1 MENPNAPT
9 KTIEQAT
16 EYAQSVLQRVY
27 QAGDTRAACTII
39 VDEDMSFWFSPPGA
53 EWAKMLWVAGI
64 DLFDTY
70 TPEGQAILSEML
82 RLYDCELGS
91 SRAAVALIRST
102 YAGRN
107 ELKNWRECVIRVRD
121 YYNANSDNDEKL
133 RGDRMI
139 RGLLE

>member
-1 MENPNAPT
+1 MENSNAPT
-9 KTIEQAT
+9 KTVEQAT
-16 EYAQSVLQRVY
+16 EYAQSVLLRVY
-27 QAGDTRAACTII
+27 EAGDTREACSII

-82 RLYDCELGS
+82 RLYDCDLGS
-91 SRAAVALIRST
+91 SRAAIALIRST
-102 YAGRN
+102 YAGRE
-107 ELKNWRECVIRVRD
+107 ELKGWRECVIHIRD
-121 YYNANSDNDEKL
+121 YYNIHTDSREEL